1 MKSNMYRAGA
11 AALALV
17 VCLSLAPIATAARP
31 GDRFDVREKIA
42 KILKKLK
49 SLPGIWVMEDVP
61 GPPKP

>member
-1 MKSNMYRAGA
+1 MKSNIYRAGA

-17 VCLSLAPIATAARP
+17 VCLSVAPTATAQP

-49 SLPGIWVMEDVP
+49 SLPGIRGMEDVP